1 VTDTAENTV
10 AHKATTS
17 DSATRRTFVVASSL
31 GAFLALL
38 LFVLIMQGSRQS
50 FLDEDLLGGFYDAQA
65 QSLLKGQMS
74 VDPDV
79 PGLEGFRI
87 GDETQIYQGIAPA
100 VIRMPLLVLTD
111 RFAGRLTGVSML
123 LAFSTSLAFLIA
135 AGWRIRSLLRDSAA
149 IRSAEAVCTGIVAF
163 GIAGSSLLFLSS
175 ATWVYHEALLW
186 GAAFSIASLTS
197 LFYWLAP
204 TRASEPKA
212 RLGTLLLAVIF
223 AGLSVNTRSSIGLG
237 PLAALGLTAACLILG
252 LLVDN
257 RRGRSRRQSNPPER
271 EQAPLVQRISGWDSK
286 RSTTRPVWAISV
298 ILIGALAA
306 VVLYAAVNFARF
318 DSWFGVPL
326 DKQVLVDFD
335 PIRLTAL
342 EANGNT
348 LFGLKY
354 APSVLLQ
361 ALRPDALSF
370 GSEFPFVGFPNQK
383 PALIGSAMFAER
395 DWSSSLPSSQPLLFF
410 AGCLGVLVL
419 LIPKKLGVQP
429 DVKVLRIPVIGAAA
443 GGALFIA
450 FGYISER
457 YLTDL
462 FPFLALVG
470 LVGLQALAALVL
482 DQGKPPQEN
491 SVSLARKL
499 AGPAL
504 VIALVVG
511 SLFSVWVNAS
521 LALQYGLVIAPSAN
535 EAQRSRWLD
544 VQDRLGGRPELLR
557 VSESSQLPEP
567 GPKGQ
572 VLIVG
577 ECEEMYRSS
586 GATWY
591 LLEDAGDSGTLQ
603 VVLRKTAPIVEPTAV
618 LASGSQASRSSLML
632 QPLGQSRYRLFVQTV
647 SNEGTK
653 RSFNGKPFT
662 LLKDEPRTLTALM
675 TPRLGAAVV
684 FDQQSGRELLRVT
697 APLPSAP
704 FEPVGSANL
713 QVRTSATTTTA
724 CEQFLG

>member
-1 VTDTAENTV
+1 MTDTTEELDDGS
-10 AHKATTS
+10 H
-17 DSATRRTFVVASSL
+17 SAIRKSFVLASSL
-31 GAFLALL
+31 GAVLAVL
-38 LFVLIMQGSRQS
+38 LFAVIMQGSRQS
-50 FLDEDLLGGFYDAQA
+50 LLDEDLLGGFYDAQA
-65 QSLLKGQMS
+65 QSLLKGQIN

-123 LAFSTSLAFLIA
+123 MAFSTALAFLIA
-135 AGWRIRSLLRDSAA
+135 AGWRIRSLIRNTAA
-149 IRSAEAVCTGIVAF
+149 MRSTETVCTGIVAF

-204 TRASEPKA
+204 RSSSEPKA
-212 RLGTLLLAVIF
+212 RLGPLLVAVVF
-223 AGLSVNTRSSIGLG
+223 AGLAVNTRSSIGLG
-237 PLAALGLTAACLILG
+237 PLAALGVTAACLLFA
-252 LLVDN
+252 LLFDN
-257 RRGRSRRQSNPPER
+257 RGRRSGSDAGDPQR
-271 EQAPLVQRISGWDSK
+271 APFVQRISGWDSQ

-326 DKQVLVDFD
+326 DKQVLVEFD
-335 PIRLTAL
+335 PVRLTAL

-361 ALRPDALSF
+361 TLRPDALSF
-370 GSEFPFVGFPNQK
+370 SSEFPFVGFPDQK
-383 PALIGSAMFAER
+383 PTSIGSAIFAER

-419 LIPKKLGVQP
+419 LMPNKLGVRP
-429 DVKVLRIPVIGAAA
+429 GVKVLRIPVIGAAA

-470 LVGLQALAALVL
+470 LVGLQALAALIL
-482 DQGKPPQEN
+482 DRGSDAQKG
-491 SVSLARKL
+491 SVSLARKI

-504 VIALVVG
+504 VFALVVG

-535 EAQRSRWLD
+535 ESQRSRWLGL
-544 VQDRLGGRPELLR
+544 QDRLGGRPEVLR
-557 VSESSQLPEP
+557 LSESSQLPEP

-591 LLEDAGDSGTLQ
+591 LLEDAGDSGALQ
-603 VVLRKTAPIVEPTAV
+603 VVLRKTAPVIEPTAIV
-618 LASGSQASRSSLML
+618 ESVSATSQSSLML

-647 SNEGTK
+647 SDEGTK
-653 RSFNGKPFT
+653 RSFNGKTFT
-662 LLKDEPRTLTALM
+662 LFKDEPRALTALM
-675 TPRLGAAVV
+675 TRRLGAAVV
-684 FDQQSGRELLRVT
+684 FDQQSGRELLRVA

-704 FEPVGSANL
+704 FEPVKSANL
-713 QVRTSATTTTA
+713 QVQTSAITTTA
-724 CEQFLG
+724 CDQFLR

>member
-1 VTDTAENTV
+1 MTDTSKNPNDCAR
-10 AHKATTS
+10 
-17 DSATRRTFVVASSL
+17 SATRRTFLLSASL
-31 GAFLALL
+31 GAVLAALL
-38 LFVLIMQGSRQS
+38 FLVIMQGSRQS

-123 LAFSTSLAFLIA
+123 LAFGTSLAFLIA
-135 AGWRIRSLLRDSAA
+135 AGWRIRSLLRNTAA
-149 IRSAEAVCTGIVAF
+149 MRGIETVCTGIVAF
-163 GIAGSSLLFLSS
+163 GIAGSSLMFLSS

-204 TRASEPKA
+204 THASEPEA
-212 RLGTLLLAVIF
+212 RLGTLLLAVVF
-223 AGLSVNTRSSIGLG
+223 AGLAVNTRSSIGLG
-237 PLAALGLTAACLILG
+237 PLAALGLTAACLMIALILDSRG
-252 LLVDN
+252 
-257 RRGRSRRQSNPPER
+257 GRSTSQSNPPER

-298 ILIGALAA
+298 ILIGTLAA

-335 PIRLTAL
+335 PVRLTAL

-370 GSEFPFVGFPNQK
+370 GYEFPFVGFPDQK
-383 PALIGSAMFAER
+383 PALIGSVIFAER

-410 AGCLGVLVL
+410 AGCLGVVVL
-419 LIPKKLGVQP
+419 LIPKKLGVRSG
-429 DVKVLRIPVIGAAA
+429 VKVLRIPVTGAAA
-443 GGALFIA
+443 GGALFIS
-450 FGYISER
+450 FGYIAER

-482 DQGKPPQEN
+482 DEGKPAQKN
-491 SVSLARKL
+491 SVFLARKL

-504 VIALVVG
+504 VVALVVG

-521 LALQYGLVIAPSAN
+521 LALQYGLIIAPSAN
-535 EAQRSRWLD
+535 EAQRSRWLAL
-544 VQDRLGGRPELLR
+544 QDRLGRRPELLR

-567 GPKGQ
+567 GAKGQ
-572 VLIVG
+572 ILIVG

-591 LLEDAGDSGTLQ
+591 LLEDAGDSGALQ
-603 VVLRKTAPIVEPTAV
+603 VVLRETAPIVEPTAIIE
-618 LASGSQASRSSLML
+618 SDSQSSRTSLML
-632 QPLGQSRYRLFVQTV
+632 EPIGQSRYRLFMQTV
-647 SNEGTK
+647 SNEGSK

-662 LLKDEPRTLTALM
+662 LLKGEPLTLTALM
-675 TPRLGAAVV
+675 TRGLGAAVV
-684 FDQQSGRELLRVT
+684 FDQESGRELLRVT
-697 APLPSAP
+697 APLPPAP
-704 FEPVGSANL
+704 FEPVSSANL
-713 QVRTSATTTTA
+713 RVQTSAMTTTA
-724 CEQFLG
+724 CEQLLR